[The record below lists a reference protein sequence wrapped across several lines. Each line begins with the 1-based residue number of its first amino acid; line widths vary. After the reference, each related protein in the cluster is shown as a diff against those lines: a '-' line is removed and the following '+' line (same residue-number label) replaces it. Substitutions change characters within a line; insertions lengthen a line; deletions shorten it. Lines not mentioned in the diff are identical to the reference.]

1 MSYIARRL
9 EFFVITVWA
18 ALTINFILPR
28 IMPGN
33 PGQAMLV
40 RFHGRVS
47 PQTIKAL
54 EVAFGINNNESI
66 FQQYFE
72 YLGNTLRGDFGT
84 SLPFFPA
91 PVGDIVKQGLP
102 WTLGLVGMA
111 TIIAFALGTLIGML
125 SAWRR
130 GGFLDAILPPAFIVI
145 SAFPYFWLGLLVLL
159 VFAITLGWF
168 PLGFAY
174 DLSSSINLSWDFA
187 GQVAWHGFL
196 PALTIVI
203 TSIGGWILTMRNTMI
218 TTLAE
223 DYVKM
228 ARAKGLSPVRIMFM
242 YAGRNAI
249 LPNLVGFAMSL
260 GFVISG
266 AILVEIVFN
275 YPGLGFMLLQA
286 VHSEDYALM
295 QTLFL
300 MLTSAVLVAVLG
312 ADLLTPLLDPR
323 TREQGEGGG
332 AVPAVTHPGLVGT
345 PVLSRR
351 GIAGT
356 IARGLT
362 ANRKAMAGLVLFGLF
377 LVVAILAPVIAPY
390 DPHALQFGQMVQPSG
405 AHLLGTTGTG
415 QDIFSQL
422 VFGTRESLLIAL
434 AAGLGATVISVVV
447 GVSAAYMGCF

>member
-54 EVAFGINNNESI
+54 EVAFGVNTNENI
-66 FQQYFE
+66 FKQYFD
-72 YLGNTLRGDFGT
+72 YLGNTLHGDFGT
-84 SLPFFPA
+84 SLTFFPA
-91 PVGDIVKQGLP
+91 PVGDIIKQGLP

-111 TIIAFALGTLIGML
+111 TIVAFALGTLIGML

-130 GGFLDAILPPAFIVI
+130 GGFLDALLPPMFIVI

-159 VFAITLGWF
+159 LFAITLGWF

-174 DLSSSINLSWDFA
+174 DLTSSINLSWSFA
-187 GQVAWHGFL
+187 GEVAWHGFL

-249 LPNLVGFAMSL
+249 LPNLTGFAMSL

-275 YPGLGFMLLQA
+275 YPGLGFTLLQA
-286 VHSEDYALM
+286 VHSEDFALM

-300 MLTSAVLVAVLG
+300 LITVAVLVAVLA
-312 ADLLTPLLDPR
+312 ADLLTAWLDPR
-323 TREQGEGGG
+323 TRD
-332 AVPAVTHPGLVGT
+332 A
-345 PVLSRR
+345 S
-351 GIAGT
+351 
-356 IARGLT
+356 
-362 ANRKAMAGLVLFGLF
+362 
-377 LVVAILAPVIAPY
+377 
-390 DPHALQFGQMVQPSG
+390 
-405 AHLLGTTGTG
+405 
-415 QDIFSQL
+415 
-422 VFGTRESLLIAL
+422 
-434 AAGLGATVISVVV
+434 
-447 GVSAAYMGCF
+447 

>member
-1 MSYIARRL
+1 VSYLLRRL
-9 EFFVITVWA
+9 EFFFITLWA

-33 PGQAMLV
+33 PAQAMIV
-40 RFHGRVS
+40 RFRGRVS
-47 PQTIKAL
+47 PETVKAI
-54 EVAFGINNNESI
+54 EVAFGLHSNDNI
-66 FQQYFE
+66 FQQYLE
-72 YLGNTLRGDFGT
+72 YLRNTFTGTFGT
-84 SLPFFPA
+84 SVTFFPV
-91 PVGDIVKQGLP
+91 PVGDVIRQGLP

-111 TIIAFALGTLIGML
+111 TIIAFVLGTLLGML

-130 GGFLDAILPPAFIVI
+130 GGFFDAVLPPVFIVI

-159 VFAITLGWF
+159 AFALTLNWF

-174 DLSSSINLSWDFA
+174 DLTSSINLSWDFV
-187 GQVAWHGFL
+187 GQVIWHGTL

-249 LPNLVGFAMSL
+249 LPNLTGFAMSL

-275 YPGLGFMLLQA
+275 YPGLGFTLLQA

-300 MLTSAVLVAVLG
+300 MLTVAVLLAVLA
-312 ADLLTPLLDPR
+312 ADLVTAMLDPR
-323 TREQGEGGG
+323 TREQG
-332 AVPAVTHPGLVGT
+332 
-345 PVLSRR
+345 
-351 GIAGT
+351 
-356 IARGLT
+356 
-362 ANRKAMAGLVLFGLF
+362 
-377 LVVAILAPVIAPY
+377 
-390 DPHALQFGQMVQPSG
+390 
-405 AHLLGTTGTG
+405 
-415 QDIFSQL
+415 
-422 VFGTRESLLIAL
+422 
-434 AAGLGATVISVVV
+434 
-447 GVSAAYMGCF
+447 